1 VLFAVTMDVSLPP
14 DLDPGLR
21 ADTLA
26 REKAYSQNLQ
36 SKGKWPH
43 IWRVVGQYANLSI
56 FNVDSTD
63 ELHEILWNLPLF
75 PYMKVQVTPLAQHP
89 SDVNARETE

>member
-1 VLFAVTMDVSLPP
+1 MDVSLPP

-26 REKAYSQNLQ
+26 REKAYSQDLQ

-56 FNVDSTD
+56 FDVDSTD

-75 PYMKVQVTPLAQHP
+75 SYLKVQVTPLAQHP